1 MMKLFDKT
9 AHKVLMLLVMA
20 CLCSISVVAQKKQ
33 TFDPVKFEEDL
44 EKFIA
49 SEVKLTPTE
58 SSAFFPVYREMRK
71 KQMAYF
77 MEERSWRKL
86 NVNNEKACTEA
97 IRRRD
102 KNEVEMKVLQ
112 KNYHERFMT
121 ILPATKV
128 LKVLKAERQFHKQCY
143 KKARSKHERK

>member
-1 MMKLFDKT
+1 MALFDKKVR
-9 AHKVLMLLVMA
+9 KVLMLLVVA
-20 CLCSISVVAQKKQ
+20 CMCSLSVVAQKKQ
-33 TFDPVKFEEDL
+33 PFDPAKFEADL

-71 KQMAYF
+71 KQLEYF
-77 MEERSWRKL
+77 KEERSWR
-86 NVNNEKACTEA
+86 NVDTNNEKACAEA
-97 IRRRD
+97 IRKRD
-102 KNEVEMKVLQ
+102 KNDVELKVLQ

-128 LKVLKAERQFHKQCY
+128 LKVLKAERKFHKQCF
-143 KKARSKHERK
+143 KKAKK